1 MSKKIVIAG
10 SGFAGLWSAL
20 AAARAI
26 ELAGK
31 EGEVEV
37 IVISASATGAI
48 HLWWPRRFQLPV
60 SNSSP
65 ARQR

>member
-31 EGEVEV
+31 KIACDVNEVSEK
-37 IVISASATGAI
+37 
-48 HLWWPRRFQLPV
+48 
-60 SNSSP
+60 
-65 ARQR
+65 